1 MSVRSIWWA
10 RKCALSSSKVPA
22 SPGSKSTAFRWWDRA
37 GELQV
42 LDQTCLSRIQ
52 KEKALNH
59 VDSPSSAFISGPS
72 CRPGPFSHQV
82 LQAAILQG
90 NWQADSGVCSGAQK
104 GCSASGYLSPSS
116 YQDPVIPRGNQMPK
130 EPQNSLY
137 Y

>member
-1 MSVRSIWWA
+1 MSVRSISWA

-22 SPGSKSTAFRWWDRA
+22 SLGSKSTAFRWWNRA
-37 GELQV
+37 GQLQV

-59 VDSPSSAFISGPS
+59 VDSPSSAFISGPF

-82 LQAAILQG
+82 LQAATLQG
-90 NWQADSGVCSGAQK
+90 NWQADSGVCSGARK
-104 GCSASGYLSPSS
+104 GCSAPGYLSPSS
-116 YQDPVIPRGNQMPK
+116 YQDTVIPRGNQMPE
-130 EPQNSLY
+130 EPQNYLY